1 MTGTVFDIRR
11 FSTHDGEGI
20 RTTVFMKGCP
30 LRCVWCHNPE
40 GIDTRSRP
48 LFFQD
53 RCIGCGTCRRLAK
66 EGGMRLVEGRLR
78 LDVSKEED
86 WDGLIEACPA
96 GAIVRDSRVMTAEQ
110 VAVEAMR
117 DAPFYKSGGGVT
129 FSGGEPLLQAG
140 FVAEVLKELKRNGIH
155 TAIETALHV
164 PLEAVELTVP
174 LLDQIYADL
183 KLMDPAAHKRATG
196 ASNEQIKKNLE
207 WLLRSP
213 KRGAV
218 TVRTPMIPGMTDS
231 DDNIAEI
238 ARSISKIYPEVTYE
252 LLNHNP
258 LAQAKYHL
266 VDREYYR
273 KEAPGRYSKEQ
284 MAHFAEVA
292 RENGVRDVRVG

>member
-117 DAPFYKSGGGVT
+117 DAPFYKYGGGGDLLWWGTVIAGRLC
-129 FSGGEPLLQAG
+129 GGGPKGAEKKRDPYGHRDGAPCAVGGCRADRPFAG
-140 FVAEVLKELKRNGIH
+140 PDLCRSEAHGSCRAQKSYRGFQRTDQEEHGPGLIIKRS
-155 TAIETALHV
+155 
-164 PLEAVELTVP
+164 
-174 LLDQIYADL
+174 Y
-183 KLMDPAAHKRATG
+183 
-196 ASNEQIKKNLE
+196 
-207 WLLRSP
+207 
-213 KRGAV
+213 
-218 TVRTPMIPGMTDS
+218 
-231 DDNIAEI
+231 
-238 ARSISKIYPEVTYE
+238 
-252 LLNHNP
+252 
-258 LAQAKYHL
+258 
-266 VDREYYR
+266 
-273 KEAPGRYSKEQ
+273 
-284 MAHFAEVA
+284 
-292 RENGVRDVRVG
+292 